1 MSQKKTTSRADKVR
15 ERRKKQGYENVA
27 EMPIYEPVEPFRP
40 SKATSFIGPKKRN
53 NQKRTFEMNTAILP
67 QPRTVSLARPTV
79 TFPSIERQMPS
90 IEWRA
95 VSAFIVILL
104 AVVLYLMWTL
114 PYFLVSAPQIS
125 GSVYLAGEAITES
138 LDVEGI
144 SVFSLQP
151 EKLERELLLAHPI
164 LKTVEI
170 TVRMPNHVR
179 VSVTERQP
187 VLIWKQD
194 GKMAWIDD
202 EGVAFQAEGH
212 SDQLIV
218 VNALGRPPAPAM
230 DATELN
236 PWAPPAYLDPNVV
249 AALRALV
256 PYVPQGAAITYDPN
270 VGLGWQDSRGWL
282 VELGDMT
289 EDFGLKLQLY
299 ETISNWLLANNI
311 QPVLVNVAY
320 PHAPYYR
327 TEP

>member
-1 MSQKKTTSRADKVR
+1 MSKNKPKSRAERVR
-15 ERRKKQGYENVA
+15 QRRKTQRYENVA

-40 SKATSFIGPKKRN
+40 SKATTFIGPKTRKA
-53 NQKRTFEMNTAILP
+53 K
-67 QPRTVSLARPTV
+67 PRTYEINAAAVFSKPRAV
-79 TFPSIERQMPS
+79 AKMPSVDLQMPS

-95 VSAFIVILL
+95 VSGFLVLL
-104 AVVLYLMWTL
+104 FAIALYLMWTM
-114 PYFLVSAPQIS
+114 PYFLISAPQIQGNQYIS
-125 GSVYLAGEAITES
+125 SETLVES
-138 LDVEGI
+138 LDLAHT

-151 EKLERELLLAHPI
+151 EKLARELLLTHPI
-164 LKTVEI
+164 LKNVEI
-170 TVRMPNHVR
+170 TVTMPNT
-179 VSVTERQP
+179 VSVAVTERQP

-212 SDQLIV
+212 GAELIV

-230 DATELN
+230 DAENLD
-236 PWAPPAYLDPNVV
+236 PWVPPAYLDPNVV

-256 PYVPQGAAITYDPN
+256 PYVPQDAAITYDPSI
-270 VGLGWQDSRGWL
+270 GLGWQDSRGWL

-299 ETISNWLLANNI
+299 ETISNWLVANNI

-320 PHAPYYR
+320 PAAPYYR

>member
-1 MSQKKTTSRADKVR
+1 MSKKKELSRAERVR
-15 ERRKKQGYENVA
+15 QRRKTQRYENVA

-40 SKATSFIGPKKRN
+40 SKATTFIGPKKHNTKPRS
-53 NQKRTFEMNTAILP
+53 FELNAAAILP
-67 QPRTVSLARPTV
+67 KPRQLAKSPAV
-79 TFPSIERQMPS
+79 DLQMPR

-95 VSAFIVILL
+95 LSAFLVVLL
-104 AVVLYLMWTL
+104 TVALYLMWTM
-114 PYFLVSAPQIS
+114 PYFLVAAPQIS
-125 GSVYLAGEAITES
+125 GSAYLGSEAISEA
-138 LDVEGI
+138 LNLEGK

-151 EKLERELLLAHPI
+151 TKLERELLLRYPI
-164 LKTVEI
+164 LKNVEI
-170 TVRMPNHVR
+170 TISLPNVVR
-179 VSVTERQP
+179 VAVTERQP
-187 VLIWKQD
+187 VLVWKQD

-212 SDQLIV
+212 GDQLIV

-230 DATELN
+230 DAANLD

-256 PYVPQGAAITYDPN
+256 PYVPQGAAITYDPS
-270 VGLGWQDSRGWL
+270 VGLGWQDPRGWL

-289 EDFGLKLQLY
+289 EDFGLKLRLY
-299 ETISNWLLANNI
+299 ETISNWLVANNI

-320 PHAPYYR
+320 PDAPYYR